1 MTAPALRPYLW
12 MLTGSVCFSAM
23 VLLIRAAADRQ
34 ACDWQVQGVVRSG
47 IAFLFALTA
56 ALLTGA
62 RLTLFRPP
70 MLWLRGLAGSASMVA
85 TFYALARLQGS
96 EVLTLTNTFPVWV
109 AVIVSVTGGERL
121 TRGVWAAVVL
131 AVVGVAVS
139 QGALS
144 GAQLFGAAIG
154 DDGAAIVVRWP
165 RFSSFSLPVLAAL
178 VAAFFT
184 AVAMLGLNRVHG
196 VSSLG
201 IVAHFSAVATVTC
214 ATAYFV
220 FPHPVGNAGLWQP
233 LNAALVFGV
242 GVSATCGQVCLTK
255 AFRSGPATRVSVV
268 SLTQVVFTML
278 VEAVAG
284 WRAFDAWTLG
294 GTALVLIPV
303 GWLMTRKKPVSPPEP
318 VEPDEVVEQPVA
330 VE

>member
-12 MLTGSVCFSAM
+12 MLAGSVCFSVM

-121 TRGVWAAVVL
+121 TAGVWAAVL
-131 AVVGVAVS
+131 CAVAGVAVA
-139 QGALS
+139 QGA
-144 GAQLFGAAIG
+144 GVNG
-154 DDGAAIVVRWP
+154 
-165 RFSSFSLPVLAAL
+165 FSLPVGMALLAA
-178 VAAFFT
+178 VFT
-184 AVAMLGLNRVHG
+184 AVAMLGLNRIRG

-201 IVAHFSAVATVTC
+201 IVAHFSAVATVVC
-214 ATAYFV
+214 GASYFV

-233 LNAALVFGV
+233 VNAALVFGV

-284 WRAFDAWTLG
+284 WRSFDAWTLA

-303 GWLMTRKKPVSPPEP
+303 GWLMTRKKPVPPPEP

>member
-47 IAFLFALTA
+47 IACLFALTA
-56 ALLTGA
+56 ALLTGG

-121 TRGVWAAVVL
+121 TPGVWAAVVC
-131 AVVGVAVS
+131 AVAGVAVA
-139 QGALS
+139 QGS
-144 GAQLFGAAIG
+144 GVNG
-154 DDGAAIVVRWP
+154 
-165 RFSSFSLPVLAAL
+165 FSLPVGMALLAA
-178 VAAFFT
+178 VFT
-184 AVAMLGLNRVHG
+184 AVAMLGLNRIHG

-201 IVAHFSAVATVTC
+201 IVAHFSAVATVAC
-214 ATAYFV
+214 AAAYFV

-233 LNAALVFGV
+233 VNAALVFGV

-268 SLTQVVFTML
+268 SLTQVVFTMG
-278 VEAVAG
+278 VEAAVG
-284 WRAFDAWTLG
+284 SRAFDAWTLA

-303 GWLMTRKKPVSPPEP
+303 GWLMTRKRPVPPPEP